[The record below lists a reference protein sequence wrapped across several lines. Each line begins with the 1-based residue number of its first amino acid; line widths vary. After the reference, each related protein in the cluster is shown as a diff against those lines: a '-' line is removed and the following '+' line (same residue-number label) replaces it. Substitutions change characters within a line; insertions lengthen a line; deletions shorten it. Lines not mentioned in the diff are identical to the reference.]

1 MKRINIYSILF
12 LFSCIAMAGN
22 ETKITSPN
30 GQIAVEL
37 RTDADGLSW
46 TVSRGGKAVYSEANV
61 TVNVGGKVLGNT
73 KVKSIRQRTASE
85 TIRPVVPLKFSEIS
99 YSYNEATLSFGTCQ
113 LLLRVMDNGVVHRF
127 VLNQKGDV
135 EIMDETFAIRPA
147 DGFTVHYQTC
157 GSFNTSYEEP
167 YQHKNIDEWQQDGKT
182 ATIPCLLSGAD
193 DTQLLIG
200 ESDVDDYPRLF
211 LKAEGGAV
219 TTTFPKAPITWE
231 PRGDRGETI
240 TKEADYIAKT
250 SGKRALPWRWVAVT
264 DSKGIIEQTI
274 PVQLSRRSVLE
285 DTSWIQPGKFSWEWW
300 NGATPF
306 GPDVDFKAG
315 CNYETYCY
323 FADFAAKYGIEYVLL
338 DEGWA
343 KSTRDPFNGNDNLRL
358 PELIKYCNAK
368 GVKLVLWLP
377 WLTVEQNFD
386 KLFKTYAEWG
396 IPAVKIDFMDHAD
409 QWMVNFYKRVT
420 AEAAKYHI
428 IVDWHG
434 SFTPA
439 GLEQEYPNLVSYE
452 GVLGLEQMGGCR
464 PENTLFIPFIRNAVG
479 PADFT
484 PGGMNNMQPDKYR
497 AGRPNSG
504 AMGTRVFQMA
514 LYVVLESGVQM
525 LADNPTRY
533 YQNDD
538 CTRYIASVP
547 TVWDETRC
555 LSAKA
560 GEYLVVAKRKG
571 QKWFIGAITNG
582 TPRDLTLSL
591 SFLASGNHKLTAFK
605 DGVNADYQAMHY
617 NKIEQSV
624 TSGTS
629 LNIHL
634 AKNGGWAAVIE

>member
-1 MKRINIYSILF
+1 
-12 LFSCIAMAGN
+12 MAGN
-22 ETKITSPN
+22 ETRITSPN

-113 LLLRVMDNGVVHRF
+113 LLLRVMDNGVAHRF

-274 PVQLSRRSVLE
+274 PAQLSRRSVLE

-386 KLFKTYAEWG
+386 KLFKTSAEWG

-504 AMGTRVFQMA
+504 AMGTRAFQMA

-571 QKWFIGAITNG
+571 QKWFVGAITNG

-617 NKIEQSV
+617 NKTEQSV